1 MKRNADEAVRRAAEK
16 AAVDP
21 VIVVWK
27 KTVVE
32 AENEIIN
39 CASQTV
45 GRTNGGKMT
54 SPTKN

>member
-1 MKRNADEAVRRAAEK
+1 MNRNADEAVRRAAEK

-21 VIVVWK
+21 VTVVRK

-45 GRTNGGKMT
+45 GRTIGGKMVL
-54 SPTKN
+54 PTKN

>member
-1 MKRNADEAVRRAAEK
+1 MNRNADEAVRRAAEK

-21 VIVVWK
+21 VTVVRK
-27 KTVVE
+27 KRVVE

-45 GRTNGGKMT
+45 GRTIGGKMVL
-54 SPTKN
+54 PTKN

>member
-1 MKRNADEAVRRAAEK
+1 MNRNPDEAVRRAAEK

-21 VIVVWK
+21 VTVVRK

-45 GRTNGGKMT
+45 GLTIGGKMVL
-54 SPTKN
+54 PTKN